1 LIKKN
6 IKVIGSGPTGSL
18 LALSLALDKCHVTL
32 IEPLSDSEL
41 LKKDKGYAI
50 TQCTRKIFEE
60 LGLWDNIQ
68 KSSFG
73 FDSLSIIDDVLSQS
87 VLVRNN
93 DLKSLNND
101 QTDIGW
107 VVEHK
112 LLMELLINKINNN
125 EFINK
130 LNFDT
135 TNDGDFDFILAS
147 DGRESSTRKKWQN
160 KYFKSLYNQ
169 KCISFKAFLNGSPPK
184 RAYEIFK
191 SQGPLALLPLS
202 NNIYQV
208 IWFSSESDTKSKLQ
222 MTQKKLLEKLKNELP
237 DKIIPIKIIGNISS
251 FSLAKAFALPNLK
264 NFKNILVGES
274 AHSFHPVGG
283 QGLNSCIRDVYEL
296 SLMINNYEKLSNI
309 YRKFFSLKYF
319 INRSLDIIS
328 LILFTEFLVT
338 FFSNKIFILYPFR
351 YLIFLAMRKV
361 SFIRINIFSVMTD
374 SIRRYNFKKNE
385 FISSKFR
392 KFF

>member
-1 LIKKN
+1 MIKKN

-18 LALSLALDKCHVTL
+18 LALCLALNKCNVTL

-41 LKKDKGYAI
+41 LEKDKGYAV

-60 LGLWDNIQ
+60 LDLWHNIRN
-68 KSSFG
+68 SSFG
-73 FDSLSIIDDVLSQS
+73 FTSLSIIDDVLSQS

-93 DLKSLNND
+93 DLKKLNND

-125 EFINK
+125 EFIKK
-130 LNFDT
+130 LNYDST
-135 TNDGDFDFILAS
+135 DDADFDFILAS
-147 DGRESSTRKKWQN
+147 DGRESSTRKKWQI
-160 KYFKSLYNQ
+160 KYFKSFYKQ
-169 KCISFKAFLNGSPPK
+169 KCISFKAILNGSPPK

-191 SQGPLALLPLS
+191 SKGPLALLPLS
-202 NNIYQV
+202 HNIYQV
-208 IWFSSESDTKSKLQ
+208 IWFSSDSDTKSKLEI
-222 MTQKKLLEKLKNELP
+222 TDTKLLEKLKDELP
-237 DKIIPIKIIGNISS
+237 DNIIPEKIISNISS

-296 SLMINNYEKLSNI
+296 SLMINNYENLSNI
-309 YRKFFSLKYF
+309 NRKFFSLKYF
-319 INRSLDIIS
+319 LNRSLDIIS
-328 LILFTEFLVT
+328 LILFTDFLVT
-338 FFSNKIFILYPFR
+338 FFSNKIVILYPFR
-351 YLIFLAMRKV
+351 YLIFFVMKKV
-361 SFIRINIFSVMTD
+361 PFIRIHIFSVMTD
-374 SIRRYNFKKNE
+374 SIKRYNFKNKV
-385 FISSKFR
+385 S
-392 KFF
+392 

>member
-18 LALSLALDKCHVTL
+18 LALSLALHKCNVTL

-41 LKKDKGYAI
+41 LDRDKGYAV

-60 LGLWDNIQ
+60 LGLWDSIQ

-73 FDSLSIIDDVLSQS
+73 FSSLSIIDDVLSQS
-87 VLVRNN
+87 VFVRNN
-93 DLKSLNND
+93 DLKSLNKD

-112 LLMELLINKINNN
+112 FLMELLIKKINNN
-125 EFINK
+125 QFIKK
-130 LNFDT
+130 LNFDS
-135 TNDGDFDFILAS
+135 TNDKDFDFILAS
-147 DGRESSTRKKWQN
+147 DGRESSTRKKWQI
-160 KYFKSLYNQ
+160 KYFKSLYKQ
-169 KCISFKAFLNGSPPK
+169 QCISFKAILNGSPHK

-202 NNIYQV
+202 NKIYQV
-208 IWFSSESDTKSKLQ
+208 IWFSSESETKSRLEI
-222 MTQKKLLEKLKNELP
+222 TQTKLLEQLRNELP
-237 DKIIPIKIIGNISS
+237 DNIMPIKIIGNISS

-264 NFKNILVGES
+264 NFQNILVGDS

-296 SLMINNYEKLSNI
+296 SLMINNYENLSHIN
-309 YRKFFSLKYF
+309 RKFFSLKYF
-319 INRSLDIIS
+319 LNRSLDIIS

-338 FFSNKIFILYPFR
+338 FFSNKIIILYPFR
-351 YLIFLAMRKV
+351 YLIFFAMRKV
-361 SFIRINIFSVMTD
+361 PFIRIAIFSVMTD
-374 SIRRYNFKKNE
+374 SIKRYNFKKLN
-385 FISSKFR
+385 
-392 KFF
+392 

>member
-18 LALSLALDKCHVTL
+18 LALSLALHKCHVTL

-41 LKKDKGYAI
+41 LNKDKGYAV

-60 LGLWDNIQ
+60 LGLWNKIQ

-73 FDSLSIIDDVLSQS
+73 FSSLSIIDDVLSQS

-112 LLMELLINKINNN
+112 LLMEILINKINNN
-125 EFINK
+125 EFIKK
-130 LNFDT
+130 LNFDS
-135 TNDGDFDFILAS
+135 TNDGDFDFILAC
-147 DGRESSTRKKWQN
+147 DGRESPTRKKWKI

-169 KCISFKAFLNGSPPK
+169 KCISFKAILNGSPPK

-202 NNIYQV
+202 NNIFQV
-208 IWFSSESDTKSKLQ
+208 IWFSSESDTKSKLEI
-222 MTQKKLLEKLKNELP
+222 TQRKLLETLRNELP
-237 DKIIPIKIIGNISS
+237 DNIIPIKIIGNISS
-251 FSLAKAFALPNLK
+251 FTLAKAFALPNLK
-264 NFKNILVGES
+264 KFKNILVGDS

-296 SLMINNYEKLSNI
+296 SLMINNYENLSNTN
-309 YRKFFSLKYF
+309 RKFFSLKYF
-319 INRSLDIIS
+319 LNRSLDITS

-338 FFSNKIFILYPFR
+338 FFSNKTFILYPFR
-351 YLIFLAMRKV
+351 YLIFFAMRKV
-361 SFIRINIFSVMTD
+361 PFIRINIFSVMTD
-374 SIRRYNFKKNE
+374 SIRRYNFKKLN
-385 FISSKFR
+385 
-392 KFF
+392 

>member
-1 LIKKN
+1 MIKKN

-18 LALSLALDKCHVTL
+18 LALSLALQKCNVTL

-41 LKKDKGYAI
+41 LKRDKGYAV
-50 TQCTRKIFEE
+50 TQCTRKIFQD
-60 LGLWDNIQ
+60 LGLWNNIQ

-73 FDSLSIIDDVLSQS
+73 FSSLSIIDDVISQS

-93 DLKSLNND
+93 DLKSLNKD
-101 QTDIGW
+101 QNDIGW

-125 EFINK
+125 EFIKK
-130 LNFDT
+130 LNFDS
-135 TNDGDFDFILAS
+135 TNDADFDFILAS
-147 DGRESSTRKKWQN
+147 DGRESSTRKKWQI
-160 KYFKSLYNQ
+160 KYFKSLYKQ
-169 KCISFKAFLNGSPPK
+169 KCISFKALLNGSPPK

-202 NNIYQV
+202 NNIYQI
-208 IWFSSESDTKSKLQ
+208 IWFSSESDTKSKLE
-222 MTQKKLLEKLKNELP
+222 MTQRKLLEKLRNELP
-237 DKIIPIKIIGNISS
+237 DNIIPRKIIGNISS

-264 NFKNILVGES
+264 NFKNILVGDS

-296 SLMINNYEKLSNI
+296 SLMINNYENLSNI
-309 YRKFFSLKYF
+309 NRKFFSLKF
-319 INRSLDIIS
+319 FLNRSVDIIS

-338 FFSNKIFILYPFR
+338 FFSNKIFILYPLR
-351 YLIFLAMRKV
+351 YLIFFAMRKV
-361 SFIRINIFSVMTD
+361 PFIRINIFSVMTD
-374 SIRRYNFKKNE
+374 SLKRYNFKNE
-385 FISSKFR
+385 IG
-392 KFF
+392 

>member
-6 IKVIGSGPTGSL
+6 IKIIGSGPTGSL
-18 LALSLALDKCHVTL
+18 LALSLALNKFKVTI
-32 IEPLSDSEL
+32 IEPLSDNEL
-41 LKKDKGYAI
+41 LKKDKGYAV

-60 LGLWDNIQ
+60 LGIWHNIQ

-73 FDSLSIIDDVLSQS
+73 FTSLSIIDDVLSQS
-87 VLVRNN
+87 VLVRNK
-93 DLKSLNND
+93 DLKRLNND
-101 QTDIGW
+101 QSDIGW

-112 LLMELLINKINNN
+112 LLMKLLIDEINNN
-125 EFINK
+125 KFIKK
-130 LNFDT
+130 LNYDS
-135 TNDGDFDFILAS
+135 TNDADFDFILAS
-147 DGRESSTRKKWQN
+147 DGRESSTRKKWQI
-160 KYFKSLYNQ
+160 KYFKSSYNQ
-169 KCISFKAFLNGSPPK
+169 NCISFKATLNGSPTK

-208 IWFSSESDTKSKLQ
+208 IWFSSKSDTKSKLE
-222 MTQKKLLEKLKNELP
+222 TTHTKLLEKLRDELP
-237 DKIIPIKIIGNISS
+237 DNIIPEKIIGNISS

-296 SLMINNYEKLSNI
+296 SVMINNYQNLSSIN
-309 YRKFFSLKYF
+309 RKFFSLRYF
-319 INRSLDIIS
+319 LNRSLDILS

-338 FFSNKIFILYPFR
+338 FFSNRIIILYPFR
-351 YLIFLAMRKV
+351 YLIFFLMKKV
-361 SFIRINIFSVMTD
+361 PFIRIHIFSVMTD
-374 SIRRYNFKKNE
+374 SIKRYNFKNKL
-385 FISSKFR
+385 I
-392 KFF
+392 

>member
-18 LALSLALDKCHVTL
+18 LALALALNKCNVTL
-32 IEPLSDSEL
+32 IEPLSDAEL
-41 LKKDKGYAI
+41 LERDKGYAV

-60 LGLWDNIQ
+60 LGLWNNLQ
-68 KSSFG
+68 KNSFG
-73 FDSLSIIDDVLSQS
+73 FSSLSIIDDVLSQS

-93 DLKSLNND
+93 DLKRLNND

-112 LLMELLINKINNN
+112 LLMKLLIKKINNN
-125 EFINK
+125 EFITK
-130 LNFDT
+130 LNFDS
-135 TNDGDFDFILAS
+135 TNDADFDFILAS
-147 DGRESSTRKKWQN
+147 DGRESSTRKRWQI
-160 KYFKSLYNQ
+160 KHFKSLYKQ
-169 KCISFKAFLNGSPPK
+169 KCISFKAILHGSPPK

-191 SQGPLALLPLS
+191 SEGPLALLPLS
-202 NNIYQV
+202 KNIYQI
-208 IWFSSESDTKSKLQ
+208 IWFCSETETKLKLQ
-222 MTQKKLLEKLKNELP
+222 LTNTKLLEKLKDELP
-237 DKIIPIKIIGNISS
+237 GNIIPEKIISNISS

-296 SLMINNYEKLSNI
+296 SIMINNYENLSYIN
-309 YRKFFSLKYF
+309 RKFFSLKYF
-319 INRSLDIIS
+319 LNRSLDIIS

-338 FFSNKIFILYPFR
+338 FFSNRLIFLYPLR
-351 YLIFLAMRKV
+351 YLIFLVMKKV
-361 SFIRINIFSVMTD
+361 PFVRINIFSVMTD
-374 SIRRYNFKKNE
+374 SIKRYNFKKNR
-385 FISSKFR
+385 I
-392 KFF
+392 

>member
-1 LIKKN
+1 MNKKN

-18 LALSLALDKCHVTL
+18 LALALALKKCNVTL

-41 LKKDKGYAI
+41 LDKDKGYAV

-60 LGLWDNIQ
+60 LGIWRNIQ

-73 FDSLSIIDDVLSQS
+73 FTTLSIVDDPLSQS
-87 VLVRNN
+87 VLVRAK

-101 QTDIGW
+101 QKDIGW

-112 LLMELLINKINNN
+112 FLMQLLINKINNN
-125 EFINK
+125 KFIKK
-130 LNFDT
+130 LNLDT
-135 TNDGDFDFILAS
+135 TNDEDFDFILAS
-147 DGRESSTRKKWQN
+147 DGRESSTRKKWHN

-169 KCISFKAFLNGSPPK
+169 KCISFKAILNGSPPK

-191 SQGPLALLPLS
+191 SKGPLALLPLS

-208 IWFSSESDTKSKLQ
+208 IWFSSESDTKLKLEL
-222 MTQKKLLEKLKNELP
+222 THTKLLEKLKNELP
-237 DKIIPIKIIGNISS
+237 DNIVPEKIIGNTSS
-251 FSLAKAFALPNLK
+251 FSCAKAFAFPNLN

-296 SLMINNYEKLSNI
+296 SLMINNYENLSNI
-309 YRKFFSLKYF
+309 NRKFFSLNYF
-319 INRSLDIIS
+319 LNRSLDIIS
-328 LILFTEFLVT
+328 LIIFTEFLVT
-338 FFSNKIFILYPFR
+338 FFSNKLIILYPFR
-351 YLIFLAMRKV
+351 YLIFFVMKKIP
-361 SFIRINIFSVMTD
+361 FIRINVFSVMTD
-374 SIRRYNFKKNE
+374 SIRRYNFKKKV
-385 FISSKFR
+385 S
-392 KFF
+392 